1 MLIRGGLTMIAR
13 DEYLDVLKRFKDK
26 ELIKVITGIRRCGKS
41 TLLEIY
47 QDYLLNNGVSEEQ
60 IISINLEDLKYNF
73 IEDYMSLYNYINENL
88 KSDKKN
94 YIFIDEVQKIAEFQ
108 KAVDSLYIK
117 KNVDLYIT
125 GSNASLLSSELST
138 LLSGRYIEINMLP
151 LSFKEYKDAYQNL
164 NNDELYQKYISFGS
178 LPFTTSL
185 QTEDDVSRYLSSIYN
200 DIIIKDV
207 MTRKKITDE
216 SMLRSVANFAMDNI
230 GNLLSTNNIAHLMT
244 SVGRDINV
252 RTVEKYLE
260 GFTESFFLYKA
271 SRYDVKGKQYLKT
284 GEKYYV
290 SDLGLRYFILGRKIG
305 DFGHVLENVV
315 YLELLRRG
323 YDVFIGKVD
332 DYEVDFVALNND
344 GKIYV
349 QVADTLKGYDENDRK
364 ILDRELRA
372 LKKIDDNYEKL
383 ILTSDK
389 IPLTNE
395 EGIKI
400 RNVFDWLLDK

>member
-1 MLIRGGLTMIAR
+1 MIER
-13 DEYLDVLKRFKDK
+13 NEYLDVLKRFKDK

-41 TLLEIY
+41 TLLEMY
-47 QDYLLNNGVSEEQ
+47 KDYLLNNDVTKEQ

-73 IEDYMSLYNYINENL
+73 IENYMDLYNFINDNL
-88 KSDKKN
+88 KPNIKN
-94 YIFIDEVQKIAEFQ
+94 YVFIDEVQKINEFQ

-125 GSNASLLSSELST
+125 GSNANLLSSELST
-138 LLSGRYIEINMLP
+138 LLSGRYIEVKMLP
-151 LSFKEYKDAYQNL
+151 LSFKEYKNAYKDS
-164 NNDELYQKYISFGS
+164 NNEELYQKYISYGS
-178 LPFTTSL
+178 LPYTTNLDS
-185 QTEDDVSRYLSSIYN
+185 EDDVSMYLSSIYN

-207 MTRKKITDE
+207 MARKKIQDE
-216 SMLRSVANFAMDNI
+216 TMLRSVANFAMDNI
-230 GNLLSTNNIAHLMT
+230 GNLVSVNNIANTMA
-244 SVGRDINV
+244 SDGRDINV
-252 RTVEKYLE
+252 RTVERYLE

-271 SRYDVKGKQYLKT
+271 SRYDIKGKQYLKT

-305 DFGHVLENVV
+305 DYGHVLENVV

-332 DYEVDFVALNND
+332 DYEVDFVALNNN
-344 GKIYV
+344 GRIYV
-349 QVADTLKGYDENDRK
+349 QVTETLKGIDENDTK
-364 ILDRELRA
+364 ILDRELRS

-389 IPLTNE
+389 TPLSNE
-395 EGIKI
+395 EGIII
-400 RNVFDWLLDK
+400 RNVYDWLLDK